1 MVRLCPEDK
10 MCTHARWQTL
20 GLCRLPK
27 EKKQMF
33 DKKFLNKAMAITITS
48 FARALLTIS
57 ARETS
62 KIDPRSERVRYF

>member
-1 MVRLCPEDK
+1 
-10 MCTHARWQTL
+10 
-20 GLCRLPK
+20 
-27 EKKQMF
+27 MF
-33 DKKFLNKAMAITITS
+33 DKQFLNKAMAITITS